1 MIVQL
6 SEHAKWKEEKA
17 THQGLDGLT
26 LRFKGREKEEGICVA
41 VRQMGETWLLK
52 THYYV
57 GAAWL
62 RPGEVAVQ
70 VQPKLNEEGRNLD
83 HLAML
88 FACLNNA
95 EVAPHLGE
103 LYELDLEAPPVMLPR
118 QDDLLTPV
126 LVAHFLRLVST
137 VVRQG
142 LRKGYNPVKRELRGR
157 VKGKIEVAKTLRQG
171 VLKGRPLAVACAYEE
186 FSVDI
191 PENRLLK
198 QALHFAG
205 HHLQRYPALEI
216 ELAPLLRYC
225 EPAFVD
231 VSEDDEWRN
240 ILNPGRN
247 PLYRSYNEALR
258 VGQLL
263 LRRFGYSLREVE
275 EKAGDSVAVPP
286 HWLDMSRLFELYV
299 LGLLRKQF
307 GARVLYGDDQAKG
320 EYGLP
325 DFLLTGEIPWII
337 DTKYKRAYQKKDY
350 LIEDIRQLSG
360 YARDTGVLAHF
371 GYTDPEE
378 QAKTVIYCLIVYPQR
393 LNGTAELAKVIDDF
407 PIEDRWQDFK
417 IPQFTCFYKL
427 AVSMPQAVNQR
438 QAKQSDE

>member
-1 MIVQL
+1 MLVQVR
-6 SEHAKWKEEKA
+6 EHAKWKEEPA
-17 THQGLDGLT
+17 TYQGLDGLT
-26 LRFKGREKEEGICVA
+26 LRFKGREQEEGICVA
-41 VRQMGETWLLK
+41 VREVGNKWLLK

-57 GAAWL
+57 GAGWL

-70 VQPKLNEEGRNLD
+70 VQPKLNEAGRNLN

-88 FACLNNA
+88 FACLSNT
-95 EVAPHLGE
+95 EVIPHLGE
-103 LYELDLEAPPVMLPR
+103 LYELDLEAPPVSLPR

-126 LVAHFLRLVST
+126 LVAHFLHLVST

-198 QALHFAG
+198 QALRFAG
-205 HHLQRYPALEI
+205 HHLQRYPALEV

-231 VSEDDEWRN
+231 VSEDDEWQSG
-240 ILNPGRN
+240 LNSGRN
-247 PLYRSYNEALR
+247 SLYRSYNEAIR

-263 LRRFGYSLREVE
+263 LRRFGYSLREAE
-275 EKAGDSVAVPP
+275 EKAGDSIMVPP

-307 GARVLYGDDQAKG
+307 GERILYGEDQAKAK
-320 EYGLP
+320 YGLP
-325 DFLLTGEIPWII
+325 DFLLTGETPWII
-337 DTKYKRAYQKKDY
+337 DTKYKRAYQKRDY
-350 LIEDIRQLSG
+350 LIEDVRQLSG
-360 YARDTGVLAHF
+360 YARDTGVLERL
-371 GYTDPEE
+371 GYVSPEE
-378 QAKTVIYCLIVYPQR
+378 QTKAMINCLIVYPQR
-393 LNGTAELAKVIDDF
+393 LSGAAELAKMVEAF
-407 PIEDRWQDFK
+407 PAEDQLQDFAIK
-417 IPQFTCFYKL
+417 QFVSFYKL
-427 AVSMPQAVNQR
+427 AVCLPQLAN
-438 QAKQSDE
+438 SDSTID

>member
-1 MIVQL
+1 MIVL
-6 SEHAKWKEEKA
+6 REHAKWKKEPA
-17 THQGLDGLT
+17 THQGLNGLT
-26 LRFKGREKEEGICVA
+26 LRFKGREQEEGICVT
-41 VRQMGETWLLK
+41 VREEGESWLLK

-70 VQPKLNEEGRNLD
+70 VQPKLNEAGRNLN

-88 FACLNNA
+88 FACLSNK
-95 EVAPHLGE
+95 EVASHLGE
-103 LYELDLEAPPVMLPR
+103 LYELDLEAPPVLLPR

-126 LVAHFLRLVST
+126 LVAHFLHLVST

-157 VKGKIEVAKTLRQG
+157 VKGKIEVAKMLRQG
-171 VLKGRPLAVACAYEE
+171 VLKGRPLAMACAYEE

-198 QALHFAG
+198 QALRFAG

-225 EPAFVD
+225 EPAFID
-231 VSEDDEWRN
+231 VSEDGEWRN
-240 ILNPGRN
+240 ALHSGRN

-263 LRRFGYSLREVE
+263 LRRFGYSLREAE
-275 EKAGDSVAVPP
+275 AEAGELVAVPP

-307 GARVLYGDDQAKG
+307 GARILYGEDEAKAK
-320 EYGLP
+320 YGLP
-325 DFLLTGEIPWII
+325 DFLLTGETPWVI
-337 DTKYKRAYQKKDY
+337 DTKYKRAYQKRDY

-360 YARDTGVLAHF
+360 YARDIGVLELF
-371 GYTDPEE
+371 GYTDPQE
-378 QAKTVIYCLIVYPQR
+378 QDKTVINCLIVYPQR
-393 LNGTAELAKVIDDF
+393 LDRATELADVVEAF
-407 PIEDRWQDFK
+407 PTEDRLQDFAVS
-417 IPQFTCFYKL
+417 QFINFYKL
-427 AVSMPQAVNQR
+427 AVRLPQLAVNEKF
-438 QAKQSDE
+438 AH